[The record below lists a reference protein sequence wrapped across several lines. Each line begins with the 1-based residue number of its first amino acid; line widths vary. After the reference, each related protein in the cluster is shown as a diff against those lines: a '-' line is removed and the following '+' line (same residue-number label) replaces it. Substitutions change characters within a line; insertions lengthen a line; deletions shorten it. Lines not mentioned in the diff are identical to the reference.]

1 LSIAFI
7 VIGAQVIAYLG
18 FYAALSR
25 WPSSRVYPWTF
36 LSPVVAILIEAIR
49 GNLPGPLPTV
59 GMAIVVLG
67 LIIVNLPAAE
77 APAQQAVVV
86 RP

>member
-1 LSIAFI
+1 
-7 VIGAQVIAYLG
+7 
-18 FYAALSR
+18 
-25 WPSSRVYPWTF
+25 
-36 LSPVVAILIEAIR
+36 VAILIEAIR

-77 APAQQAVVV
+77 APAQQPVVV